1 MTPTRML
8 DARPVSP
15 RTSST
20 EAAWLPT
27 AVAGASL
34 IAVMFG
40 LARYGYGLLL
50 PDMRADLG
58 ISATAAGAVSSLSYG
73 TYFVANL
80 AVIRVIER
88 AGVRA
93 ALLLATL
100 TASVGMGVIAA
111 APSTLVLAAGV
122 ALAGAASGFAF
133 PPYADIVH
141 RQVTQRRRATVW
153 AIVSSGT
160 GWGVAIAAPVALLAG
175 EQWRWAWASF
185 VGITIAVGL
194 LAHRAAPAGLTVD
207 ASSSGAL
214 PSGRDMLARSGAWRL
229 LLSALVIGAGS
240 SVWWSFSVDA
250 LRQDGVDTSP
260 ARWVYAACGAASLL
274 ASFAGYLVNRS
285 SLRLVSQLAAG
296 LVAATLATFGLST
309 AYPGAAAAA
318 SILFG
323 AAYSTVIATQGL
335 WSAHIFADRPSAG
348 LAAVNTALTVGT
360 LSGPTIAGAIIDTAG
375 YAIAFAVAA
384 LSTLPALILIPPRR
398 RPIR

>member
-1 MTPTRML
+1 MAPARMP
-8 DARPVSP
+8 DVRTDSP
-15 RTSST
+15 RTSPV
-20 EAAWLPT
+20 EVAWLPT

-34 IAVMFG
+34 IAVTFG

-58 ISATAAGAVSSLSYG
+58 VSATAAGAISSLSYG
-73 TYFVANL
+73 SYFVANL
-80 AVIRVIER
+80 AVIRVIEV

-93 ALLLATL
+93 ALLLATS

-111 APSTLVLAAGV
+111 APSTIVLAVGV

-160 GWGVAIAAPVALLAG
+160 GWGVAIAGPVALLAG
-175 EQWRWAWASF
+175 DQWRWAWASF
-185 VGITIAVGL
+185 VVITIATGL

-207 ASSSGAL
+207 TSVAGSL
-214 PSGRDMLARSGAWRL
+214 PSARDMLARPGAWRL
-229 LLSALVIGAGS
+229 LSSALAIGAGS

-250 LRQDGVDTSP
+250 LRRDGADTSP

-274 ASFAGYLVNRS
+274 ASFAGYLVTKS
-285 SLRLVSQLAAG
+285 SLRLVNQLAAV
-296 LVAATLATFGLST
+296 LVATTLVTFGLST
-309 AYPGAAAAA
+309 AYPGAAAGA
-318 SILFG
+318 SIVFG
-323 AAYSTVIATQGL
+323 AAYSTIIATQGL

-348 LAAVNTALTVGT
+348 LAALNTALTVGT
-360 LSGPTIAGAIIDTAG
+360 LSGPAIAGAVIDTAG

-384 LSTLPALILIPPRR
+384 LSTLPALVLIPPRR
-398 RPIR
+398 RPTS